1 MKVTKKL
8 AKEFAQKFFGTNK
21 AKLDTLDDGFFS
33 YTLGKVTL
41 EIFPLY
47 GKHSK
52 CEVPSA
58 AVHVDNLHA
67 GTAQLVQGEIVY
79 NSLAGGA
86 IDLMHRLSQ
95 TLLRAVDEKN
105 ITECNGE
112 KCIASNLML
121 YKAVELAQKA
131 EKF

>member
-1 MKVTKKL
+1 
-8 AKEFAQKFFGTNK
+8 
-21 AKLDTLDDGFFS
+21 
-33 YTLGKVTL
+33 
-41 EIFPLY
+41 
-47 GKHSK
+47 
-52 CEVPSA
+52 
-58 AVHVDNLHA
+58 
-67 GTAQLVQGEIVY
+67 
-79 NSLAGGA
+79 
-86 IDLMHRLSQ
+86 MHQLSQ